1 MMSVPKASRR
11 SRWAIPAA
19 LVATVV
25 ATAVTLATAAAAA
38 SPSLPPRTP
47 AQLLTD
53 LATEAS
59 SPTPMSGQLV
69 VSADLGIPQ
78 LPGQESPSSVLSLLT
93 GSHTISLS
101 YADRTHFRLALP
113 VPLGETDVIRDGSTA
128 WIWQSSSDS
137 VTQLTLP
144 ASAAGLYGNAG
155 QAPAGSPSPSPV
167 TPLTPQ
173 QAVQQLLTAIGPSTS
188 VTSGDTT
195 NVAGEDAYQ
204 LVVAPRDS
212 RSLIGSVA
220 IALDA
225 SHPGVVLGVQV
236 FPRGAQNA
244 AWSEQ
249 FQTVAFATPDAGTF
263 AFTPPNGAT
272 VHTVTPP
279 ATSGQQASPQ
289 PQQPATSGV
298 KVIGKD
304 WLSVVELPSSAL
316 AGLTSGG
323 NVAGAV
329 GQAAQSAAAGPGSGP
344 GGGISGADIW
354 SALLQSATTVHGS
367 FGSGQLIRTSLLSV
381 LITGGHVFAGAV
393 DPSVL
398 YSAAAQAG

>member
-1 MMSVPKASRR
+1 MMSVPKAPRR
-11 SRWAIPAA
+11 SRWAVPAA
-19 LVATVV
+19 LVAAVV
-25 ATAVTLATAAAAA
+25 VTAVTVTTAAAA

-53 LATEAS
+53 MATEAG

-69 VSADLGIPQ
+69 VSAGLGIPQ
-78 LPGQESPSSVLSLLT
+78 LPGQESPSSILSLLT

-144 ASAAGLYGNAG
+144 ANGAGVYGSAG
-155 QAPAGSPSPSPV
+155 QAPSGTAGSPSPGPV
-167 TPLTPQ
+167 TPQ

-188 VTSGDTT
+188 FTTGDTT
-195 NVAGEDAYQ
+195 TVAGEDAYQ
-204 LVVAPRDS
+204 LVVTPQQRG
-212 RSLIGSVA
+212 SLIGSVV

-236 FPRGAQNA
+236 FPRGAQTA

-249 FQTVAFATPDAGTF
+249 FQSVTFATPDAGTF
-263 AFTPPNGAT
+263 QFTPPQGAT
-272 VHTVTPP
+272 VHTVTPS
-279 ATSGQQASPQ
+279 AMSGQPASPQ
-289 PQQPATSGV
+289 PQQAATSGV

-304 WLSVVELPSSAL
+304 WLSVLELPSSAL
-316 AGLTSGG
+316 NGLASGG

-354 SALLQSATTVHGS
+354 SALLKSATTVHGS
-367 FGSGQLIRTSLLSV
+367 FGSGQLIHTSLLNV
-381 LITGGHVFAGAV
+381 LIANGHVFIGAV

-398 YSAAAQAG
+398 SSAAAQAG